1 MNNPGLTDKQRLF
14 CVYYSKYFNATKAA
28 IKVEY
33 SRNRASEIGC
43 QLLQKT
49 TVQNEIKK
57 LKANKL
63 NKAML

>member
-1 MNNPGLTDKQRLF
+1 MFHFKKQ
-14 CVYYSKYFNATKAA
+14 K
-28 IKVEY
+28 
-33 SRNRASEIGC
+33 NRASEIGC